1 MGYVAIKGGENAIRN
16 AERLIEF
23 YRLRSKTT
31 PLEVEQIRTQF
42 RKALDKIMSEGS
54 LYAPEHAAL
63 ALKQV
68 EGDLFE
74 GAFMLR
80 AFRATLNRS
89 YFSEMLDTSTMQVER
104 RVSSA
109 FRDIPGGQILG
120 PTRDYV
126 FKLLNTGLF
135 KESLGSIAEFLGD
148 QDAKNVGDKVSIDPT
163 QFPRIIKFL
172 KERGHLRA
180 SPEKKIGRVF
190 DVTREAVKYP
200 APRSATMQMLAR
212 GEQGGM
218 TSMAYSSLRGYG
230 DMEPSVG
237 ELRVGKCQ
245 VKVRDRRNRVRCIG
259 RIRLTEADVINKVK
273 EGNRDK
279 VPYMTHGYGL
289 CFGQNE
295 LKAISMAIL
304 DRAIRFGDQ
313 EQPACQQEF
322 VLYHTEGVESYGF
335 TNHLKLPHYVTFQ
348 SGLSNVRQAMQRREE
363 AQKKAAFGVTGTDS
377 DKVKDIPDPRSMHR

>member
-1 MGYVAIKGGENAIRN
+1 MGYVAIKGGETAIQN
-16 AERLIEF
+16 AERLVAF
-23 YRLRSKTT
+23 YRVKSKTT

-89 YFSEMLDTSTMQVER
+89 YFSEMLDTDSMQIER

-109 FRDIPGGQILG
+109 FRDIPGGQVLG

-126 FKLLNTGLF
+126 LRLLNTDIV
-135 KESLGSIAEFLGD
+135 KESLGSVSSFLSEQERKELAEGASP
-148 QDAKNVGDKVSIDPT
+148 DAS
-163 QFPRIIKFL
+163 QFPRIINFL
-172 KERGHLRA
+172 KERGHLKP
-180 SPEKKIGRVF
+180 SPEKKNERVF

-218 TSMAYSSLRGYG
+218 TSMAYSSVRGFG

-259 RIRLTEADVINKVK
+259 RIRLTEADVVTKVK

-295 LKAISMAIL
+295 LKAVSMAIL
-304 DRAIRFGDQ
+304 DRAIRYGD
-313 EQPACQQEF
+313 EEEPACQQEF

-348 SGLSNVRQAMQRREE
+348 SGLSNVRQAMQRKEE
-363 AQKKAAFGVTGTDS
+363 AQRKAAFGVTGTDA
-377 DKVKDIPDPRSMHR
+377 KKIKDIPDPRSMYR

>member
-1 MGYVAIKGGENAIRN
+1 MGYVAIKGGETAIRN
-16 AERLIEF
+16 AERLVEF
-23 YRLRSKTT
+23 YRIRSKTT
-31 PLEVEQIRTQF
+31 PLEVEQIQTQF

-89 YFSEMLDTSTMQVER
+89 YFSEMLDTDSMTIER

-126 FKLLNTGLF
+126 FKILKTGLVS
-135 KESLGSIAEFLGD
+135 ESLGSIKEFLGEQLSRD
-148 QDAKNVGDKVSIDPT
+148 LDLSVSEKST
-163 QFPRIIKFL
+163 QFPRVIAFL
-172 KERGHLRA
+172 KDRGLLRA
-180 SPEKKIGRVF
+180 SPGKKNGKVF

-218 TSMAYSSLRGYG
+218 TSIAYSSMRGYG
-230 DMEPSVG
+230 DMESSVG

-245 VKVRDRRNRVRCIG
+245 VRVRDRRNRVRCIG
-259 RIRLTEADVINKVK
+259 RIRLTEADVITKVK

-295 LKAISMAIL
+295 LKAVSMAIL
-304 DRAIRFGDQ
+304 DRAIRYGDQ

-348 SGLSNVRQAMQRREE
+348 SGLSNVRQAMKRKDE
-363 AQKKAAFGVTGTDS
+363 AQRKAAFGVTGADA
-377 DKVKDIPDPRSMHR
+377 DKVKDIPDPRSVYR

>member
-1 MGYVAIKGGENAIRN
+1 MGYVAIKGGERAIQN
-16 AERLIEF
+16 AERLVDF

-31 PLEVEQIRTQF
+31 PVEIEQIRTQF
-42 RKALDKIMSEGS
+42 RKALDKIMGEGS

-63 ALKQV
+63 SLKQT

-89 YFSEMLDTSTMQVER
+89 YFSEILDTDSMQVER

-109 FRDIPGGQILG
+109 FRDLPGGQILG

-126 FKLLNTGLF
+126 FRLLNTDLVD
-135 KESLGSIAEFLGD
+135 ESLGSISEFVSE
-148 QDAKNVGDKVSIDPT
+148 QNARKFVADAGSDPT
-163 QFPRIIKFL
+163 QFPRIVRFL
-172 KERGHLRA
+172 KECGRLRF
-180 SPEKKIGRVF
+180 SPEKKDSRVF

-218 TSMAYSSLRGYG
+218 TSMAYSSMRGFG
-230 DMEPSVG
+230 DVEPSVG
-237 ELRVGKCQ
+237 ELRLGKCA
-245 VKVRDRRNRVRCIG
+245 VRVRDRRNRLRTIG
-259 RIRLTEADVINKVK
+259 RIRVAETDLIAKVK

-295 LKAISMAIL
+295 LKSLSMAIL
-304 DRAIRFGDQ
+304 DRAIRYGDE

-348 SGLSNVRQAMQRREE
+348 SGLSNVRQAMKRRDAAQR
-363 AQKKAAFGVTGTDS
+363 KAAFGVTGS
-377 DKVKDIPDPRSMHR
+377 DASKVKDIPDPQSMYR